1 MINEDEIEVSENSNA
16 EAEGVENSQ
25 TETPAEETAQQT
37 VSEERNV
44 DEKGNPKRTY
54 SKEEQAAYSFRKQLG
69 KQRAKYEDQYSQLQQ
84 QNSQLQQQNS
94 QLQQQYT
101 AVLERL
107 DRLENPEKYA
117 PLNRSQFQDDDSY
130 IDALVERRFD
140 NMWNQKLYEAQQR
153 YSEQVKQDQEV
164 QAYKT
169 RQDGNVKKLFKTP
182 EAEQQYR
189 QVIGTALQ
197 NGLGEL
203 IDSDRDVAQYII
215 RSDLGPKILYEFAT
229 NPKEVEKMFNEDVTE
244 MDRQFMIRDLENR
257 LRSEIT
263 KPAMPVIGKPGVQAE
278 AKPGSIFDSD
288 DSILNYLRT
297 H

>member
-37 VSEERNV
+37 VSEETNDV
-44 DEKGNPKRTY
+44 VEKGQPRKTY

-69 KQRAKYEDQYSQLQQ
+69 KQRAKYEDQYG
-84 QNSQLQQQNS
+84 
-94 QLQQQYT
+94 QLQQQYN
-101 AVLERL
+101 ALLERL

-117 PLNRSQFQDDDSY
+117 PLNRGQFQDDDSY
-130 IDALVERRFD
+130 IDALVQQRFD
-140 NMWNQKLYEAQQR
+140 NMWNQKLYEAKQR
-153 YSEQVKQDQEV
+153 YSEQAKQDQEV

-189 QVIGTALQ
+189 QAIGIALQ
-197 NGLGEL
+197 NGLGER
-203 IDSDRDVAQYII
+203 IDSDRDVAQYIM

-229 NPKEVEKMFNEDVTE
+229 NPEELEKMFSEDVTE

>member
-1 MINEDEIEVSENSNA
+1 MINENEIEVSENSNA

-84 QNSQLQQQNS
+84 QYNAL
-94 QLQQQYT
+94 
-101 AVLERL
+101 LERL

-117 PLNRSQFQDDDSY
+117 PLNRGQFQDDDSY
-130 IDALVERRFD
+130 IDALVQQRFD
-140 NMWNQKLYEAQQR
+140 NMWNQKLYEAKQR
-153 YSEQVKQDQEV
+153 YSEQAKQDQEV

-189 QVIGTALQ
+189 QAIGTALQ

-203 IDSDRDVAQYII
+203 IDSDKDVAQYIM

-229 NPKEVEKMFNEDVTE
+229 NPKEVEKMFSEDVTE

>member
-84 QNSQLQQQNS
+84 QYNAL
-94 QLQQQYT
+94 
-101 AVLERL
+101 LERL
-107 DRLENPEKYA
+107 DRLENPDKYA
-117 PLNRSQFQDDDSY
+117 PLNRGQFQDDDSY
-130 IDALVERRFD
+130 IDALVQQRFD
-140 NMWNQKLYEAQQR
+140 NMWNQKLYEAKQR
-153 YSEQVKQDQEV
+153 YSEQAKQDQEV
-164 QAYKT
+164 QAYKS

-189 QVIGTALQ
+189 QAIGTALQ

-203 IDSDRDVAQYII
+203 IDSDKDVAQYIM

-229 NPKEVEKMFNEDVTE
+229 NPKEVEKMFNEGVTE

>member
-84 QNSQLQQQNS
+84 QYNVL
-94 QLQQQYT
+94 
-101 AVLERL
+101 LERL
-107 DRLENPEKYA
+107 DRLENPDKYA
-117 PLNRSQFQDDDSY
+117 PLNRGQFQDDDSY
-130 IDALVERRFD
+130 IDALVQQRFD
-140 NMWNQKLYEAQQR
+140 NMWNQKLYEAKQR
-153 YSEQVKQDQEV
+153 YSEQARQDQEV
-164 QAYKT
+164 HAYKT

-189 QVIGTALQ
+189 QAIGTALQ

-203 IDSDRDVAQYII
+203 IDSDKDVAQYIM

-229 NPKEVEKMFNEDVTE
+229 NPKEVEKMFSEGVTE

>member
-1 MINEDEIEVSENSNA
+1 MINDDEIEVSENSNA

-37 VSEERNV
+37 VSEETNDV
-44 DEKGNPKRTY
+44 VEKGQPRKAY

-69 KQRAKYEDQYSQLQQ
+69 KQRAKYVDQYG
-84 QNSQLQQQNS
+84 
-94 QLQQQYT
+94 QLQQQYN
-101 AVLERL
+101 ALLERL
-107 DRLENPEKYA
+107 ERLENPDKYA
-117 PLNRSQFQDDDSY
+117 PLNRGQFQDDDSY
-130 IDALVERRFD
+130 IDALVQQRFD
-140 NMWNQKLYEAQQR
+140 NMWNQKLQEAQQK
-153 YSEQVKQDQEV
+153 YSEQTKQDQEV

-169 RQDGNVKKLFKTP
+169 RQEDNVKKLFKTP

-189 QVIGTALQ
+189 QAIGTALQ

-203 IDSDRDVAQYII
+203 IDSDKDVAQYIM

-229 NPKEVEKMFNEDVTE
+229 NPQEVEKMFNDGVTE

>member
-84 QNSQLQQQNS
+84 QYNAL
-94 QLQQQYT
+94 
-101 AVLERL
+101 LERL
-107 DRLENPEKYA
+107 DRLENPDKYA
-117 PLNRSQFQDDDSY
+117 PLNRGQFQDDDSY
-130 IDALVERRFD
+130 IDALVQQRFD

-153 YSEQVKQDQEV
+153 YSEQAKQDQEV
-164 QAYKT
+164 HAYKT

-189 QVIGTALQ
+189 QAIGTALQ

-203 IDSDRDVAQYII
+203 IDSDKDVAQYIM

-229 NPKEVEKMFNEDVTE
+229 NPKEVEKMFSEGVTE

>member
-84 QNSQLQQQNS
+84 QYNVL
-94 QLQQQYT
+94 
-101 AVLERL
+101 LERL
-107 DRLENPEKYA
+107 DRLENPDKYA

-130 IDALVERRFD
+130 IDALVQQRFD
-140 NMWNQKLYEAQQR
+140 NMWNQKLYEAKQR
-153 YSEQVKQDQEV
+153 YSEQAKQDQEV

-189 QVIGTALQ
+189 QAIGTALQ

-203 IDSDRDVAQYII
+203 IDSDKGVAQYIM
-215 RSDLGPKILYEFAT
+215 RSVLGPKILYEFAT
-229 NPKEVEKMFNEDVTE
+229 NPKEVEKMFNEGVTE

>member
-84 QNSQLQQQNS
+84 Q
-94 QLQQQYT
+94 YT
-101 AVLERL
+101 ALLERL

-130 IDALVERRFD
+130 IDALVQQRFD
-140 NMWNQKLYEAQQR
+140 NMWNQKLYEAKQR
-153 YSEQVKQDQEV
+153 YSEQAKQDQEV

-189 QVIGTALQ
+189 QAIGIALQ
-197 NGLGEL
+197 NGLGER
-203 IDSDRDVAQYII
+203 IDSDRDVAQYIM

-229 NPKEVEKMFNEDVTE
+229 NPEELEKMFSEGVTE

-288 DSILNYLRT
+288 DSILNFLRT

>member
-1 MINEDEIEVSENSNA
+1 MINEDEIEVSENSNV
-16 EAEGVENSQ
+16 EAEDVENSQ

-84 QNSQLQQQNS
+84 Q
-94 QLQQQYT
+94 YT
-101 AVLERL
+101 ALLERL

-117 PLNRSQFQDDDSY
+117 PLNRGQFQDDDSY
-130 IDALVERRFD
+130 IDALVQQRFD
-140 NMWNQKLYEAQQR
+140 NMWNQKLYEAKQR
-153 YSEQVKQDQEV
+153 YSEQAKQDQEV
-164 QAYKT
+164 QAYKS

-189 QVIGTALQ
+189 QAIGTALQ

-203 IDSDRDVAQYII
+203 IDSDKDVAQYIM

-229 NPKEVEKMFNEDVTE
+229 NPKEVEKMFSEGVTE

-288 DSILNYLRT
+288 DSILNFLRT

>member
-84 QNSQLQQQNS
+84 QYNVL
-94 QLQQQYT
+94 
-101 AVLERL
+101 LERL
-107 DRLENPEKYA
+107 DRLENPDKYA

-130 IDALVERRFD
+130 IDALVQQRFD
-140 NMWNQKLYEAQQR
+140 NMWNQKLYEAKQR
-153 YSEQVKQDQEV
+153 YSEQAKQDQEV

-189 QVIGTALQ
+189 QAIGTALQ

-203 IDSDRDVAQYII
+203 IDSDKDVAQYIM

-229 NPKEVEKMFNEDVTE
+229 NPKEVEKMFNEGVTE

>member
-25 TETPAEETAQQT
+25 TETPAEETVQQA

-69 KQRAKYEDQYSQLQQ
+69 KQRAKYEDQYG
-84 QNSQLQQQNS
+84 
-94 QLQQQYT
+94 QLQQQYN
-101 AVLERL
+101 ALLERL
-107 DRLENPEKYA
+107 DRLENPDKYA
-117 PLNRSQFQDDDSY
+117 PLNRGQFQDDDSY
-130 IDALVERRFD
+130 IDALVQQRFD
-140 NMWNQKLYEAQQR
+140 NMWNQKLYEAKQR
-153 YSEQVKQDQEV
+153 YSEQAKQDQEV

-189 QVIGTALQ
+189 QAIGTALQ

-203 IDSDRDVAQYII
+203 IDSDKDVAQYIM

-229 NPKEVEKMFNEDVTE
+229 NPKEVEKMFSEGVTE

>member
-1 MINEDEIEVSENSNA
+1 MNDEIEVKEEPVV
-16 EAEGVENSQ
+16 EAEDTSSTQ
-25 TETPAEETAQQT
+25 TEIPAEETAQQT
-37 VSEERNV
+37 VSEESNV

-69 KQRAKYEDQYSQLQQ
+69 KQRAKYEDQYG
-84 QNSQLQQQNS
+84 
-94 QLQQQYT
+94 QLQQQYN
-101 AVLERL
+101 ALLERL
-107 DRLENPEKYA
+107 DRLENPDKYA
-117 PLNRSQFQDDDSY
+117 PLNRGQFKDDDSY
-130 IDALVERRFD
+130 IDALVQQRFD
-140 NMWNQKLYEAQQR
+140 NMWNQKLQEAQQK
-153 YSEQVKQDQEV
+153 YSEQAKQDQEV

-169 RQDGNVKKLFKTP
+169 RQDDNVKKLFKTP

-189 QVIGTALQ
+189 QAIGTALQ

-203 IDSDRDVAQYII
+203 IDSDRDVAQYIM

-229 NPKEVEKMFNEDVTE
+229 NPQEVEKMFNEGVTE

>member
-1 MINEDEIEVSENSNA
+1 MINEDEIEVSENSNT

-44 DEKGNPKRTY
+44 VEKGNQKRTY

-84 QNSQLQQQNS
+84 QYNAL
-94 QLQQQYT
+94 
-101 AVLERL
+101 LERL
-107 DRLENPEKYA
+107 DRLENPDKYA

-130 IDALVERRFD
+130 IDALVQQRFD

-153 YSEQVKQDQEV
+153 YSEQAKQDQEV

-189 QVIGTALQ
+189 QAIGTALQ

-203 IDSDRDVAQYII
+203 IDSDKDVAQYIM

-229 NPKEVEKMFNEDVTE
+229 NPKEVEKMFSEGVTE

-263 KPAMPVIGKPGVQAE
+263 KPAMPVIGKPGVQAG

>member
-1 MINEDEIEVSENSNA
+1 MINDDEIEVSENSNA

-37 VSEERNV
+37 VSEETNDV
-44 DEKGNPKRTY
+44 VEKGQPRKAY

-69 KQRAKYEDQYSQLQQ
+69 KQRAKYEDQYG
-84 QNSQLQQQNS
+84 
-94 QLQQQYT
+94 QLQQQYN
-101 AVLERL
+101 ALLERL
-107 DRLENPEKYA
+107 DRLENPDKYA
-117 PLNRSQFQDDDSY
+117 PLNRGQFQDDDSY
-130 IDALVERRFD
+130 IDALVQQRFD
-140 NMWNQKLYEAQQR
+140 NMWNQKLQEAQQK
-153 YSEQVKQDQEV
+153 YSEQAKQDQEV

-169 RQDGNVKKLFKTP
+169 RQDDNVKKLFKTP

-189 QVIGTALQ
+189 QAIGTALQ

-203 IDSDRDVAQYII
+203 IDSDKDVAQYIM

-229 NPKEVEKMFNEDVTE
+229 NPQEVEKMFNDGVTE

>member
-1 MINEDEIEVSENSNA
+1 MNDEIEVKEEPVV
-16 EAEGVENSQ
+16 EAEDTSSTQ
-25 TETPAEETAQQT
+25 TEIPAEETAQQT
-37 VSEERNV
+37 VSEESNV

-69 KQRAKYEDQYSQLQQ
+69 KQRAKYEDQYG
-84 QNSQLQQQNS
+84 
-94 QLQQQYT
+94 QLQQQYN
-101 AVLERL
+101 ALLERL
-107 DRLENPEKYA
+107 DRLENPDKYA
-117 PLNRSQFQDDDSY
+117 PLNRGQFQDDDSY
-130 IDALVERRFD
+130 IDALVQQRFD
-140 NMWNQKLYEAQQR
+140 NMWNQKLQEAQQK
-153 YSEQVKQDQEV
+153 YSEQAKQDQEV

-169 RQDGNVKKLFKTP
+169 RQDDNVKKLFKTP

-189 QVIGTALQ
+189 QAIGTALQ

-203 IDSDRDVAQYII
+203 IDSDRDVAQYIM

-229 NPKEVEKMFNEDVTE
+229 NPQEVEKMFNEGVTE

-288 DSILNYLRT
+288 ESILNYLRT

>member
-1 MINEDEIEVSENSNA
+1 MINEDEIEVNENSNA

-84 QNSQLQQQNS
+84 QYNAL
-94 QLQQQYT
+94 
-101 AVLERL
+101 LERL
-107 DRLENPEKYA
+107 DRLENPDKYA
-117 PLNRSQFQDDDSY
+117 PLNRGQFQDDDSY
-130 IDALVERRFD
+130 IDALVQQRFD

-153 YSEQVKQDQEV
+153 YSEQAKQDQEV

-189 QVIGTALQ
+189 QAIGTALQ

-203 IDSDRDVAQYII
+203 IDSDKDVAQYIM

-229 NPKEVEKMFNEDVTE
+229 NPKEVEKMFSEGVTE

>member
-1 MINEDEIEVSENSNA
+1 M
-16 EAEGVENSQ
+16 
-25 TETPAEETAQQT
+25 
-37 VSEERNV
+37 
-44 DEKGNPKRTY
+44 DEKGNPKKTY

-84 QNSQLQQQNS
+84 QYNAL
-94 QLQQQYT
+94 
-101 AVLERL
+101 LERL
-107 DRLENPEKYA
+107 DRLENPDKYA
-117 PLNRSQFQDDDSY
+117 PLNRGQFQDDDSY
-130 IDALVERRFD
+130 IDALVQQRFD

-153 YSEQVKQDQEV
+153 YSEQAKQDQEV

-189 QVIGTALQ
+189 QAIGTALQ

-203 IDSDRDVAQYII
+203 IDSDKDVAQYIM

-229 NPKEVEKMFNEDVTE
+229 NPKEVEKMFSEGVTE